1 VKSGRIGILDRI
13 IVQGIPDMSKHQL
26 KAWNDPEW
34 QRKLSKTLTVSRVDE
49 DIPTETQP
57 RVRKPWFIAL
67 TQKPELL
74 AKVGGVDGVP
84 AGHTLLLSEDDVVAL
99 VRYLLE
105 PQTVVWA
112 TNPSATELDG
122 LERVSL
128 QPGMVALLSTTG
140 EVVNG
145 EAHWT
150 PDFFTRQ
157 KPIDI
162 RDGVSPRFHTLP
174 WTQERAATSRTARLR
189 RGGRPTTRKVSR

>member
-1 VKSGRIGILDRI
+1 
-13 IVQGIPDMSKHQL
+13 MSALLKKVPRMRKHQL
-26 KAWNDPEW
+26 KAWDDREW
-34 QRKLSKTLTVSRVDE
+34 QRTLTTSLTVSRVDE

-67 TQKPELL
+67 TQKPDLL
-74 AKVGGVDGVP
+74 AKVGGVDGLP
-84 AGHTLLLSEDDVVAL
+84 AGTTLLLSEDDVVQL

-128 QPGMVALLSTTG
+128 QPGMVALLSTG

-150 PDFFTRQ
+150 PEYFARQ

-174 WTQERAATSRTARLR
+174 WTQERAATSRTPRRR
-189 RGGRPTTRKVSR
+189 RGGRPAIQ